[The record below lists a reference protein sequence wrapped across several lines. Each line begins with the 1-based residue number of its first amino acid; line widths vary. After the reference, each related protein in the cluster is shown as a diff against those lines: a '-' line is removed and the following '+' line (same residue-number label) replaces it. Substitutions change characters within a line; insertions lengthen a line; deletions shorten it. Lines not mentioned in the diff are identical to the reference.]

1 MYTHAHCGVSFASVH
16 SRVKFKHLVS
26 ASAASERRGFTL
38 VELLVVIAIIG
49 ILVGL
54 LLPAVQ
60 AAREAARRMS
70 CSNNMRQ
77 IGLSVHNYHAAYNR
91 MPSGWISE
99 LPADEP
105 GWGWGAALLPF
116 MEEQPL
122 YEKIN
127 FSVAI
132 SDTQHEKVRE
142 QVVSTFLCPS
152 DPGPTLF
159 WIAEADEAHHH
170 DHDDEG
176 HHDDD
181 HDHDPMVGV
190 TNIDDAEHHLF
201 SIARANYV
209 GMFGTLEIED
219 HPFRGD
225 GSFFGNSQLR
235 FRDYLDGMS
244 QTIMLGERSGELGN
258 SIWAGVIPEAA
269 EAEARIVGTTDHTP
283 NSAVRH
289 FDDFGSRHVGGC
301 HFVLADGSVKMI
313 TQFIDLKVY
322 QGLATRHNHEV
333 IPASAF

>member
-1 MYTHAHCGVSFASVH
+1 M
-16 SRVKFKHLVS
+16 
-26 ASAASERRGFTL
+26 
-38 VELLVVIAIIG
+38 VVIAIIG

-77 IGLSVHNYHAAYNR
+77 IGLSIHNYHAAYNR

-127 FSVAI
+127 FSVSI
-132 SDTQHEKVRE
+132 SDAQHEKVRE
-142 QVVSTFLCPS
+142 QAVATFLCPS

-170 DHDDEG
+170 DHDDD
-176 HHDDD
+176 DDD
-181 HDHDPMVGV
+181 HGATVGV

-209 GMFGTLEIED
+209 GVFGHLRSKII
-219 HPFRGD
+219 PFTATAH
-225 GSFFGNSQLR
+225 S
-235 FRDYLDGMS
+235 
-244 QTIMLGERSGELGN
+244 
-258 SIWAGVIPEAA
+258 
-269 EAEARIVGTTDHTP
+269 
-283 NSAVRH
+283 
-289 FDDFGSRHVGGC
+289 
-301 HFVLADGSVKMI
+301 
-313 TQFIDLKVY
+313 
-322 QGLATRHNHEV
+322 LATV
-333 IPASAF
+333 SCVSAITLMV